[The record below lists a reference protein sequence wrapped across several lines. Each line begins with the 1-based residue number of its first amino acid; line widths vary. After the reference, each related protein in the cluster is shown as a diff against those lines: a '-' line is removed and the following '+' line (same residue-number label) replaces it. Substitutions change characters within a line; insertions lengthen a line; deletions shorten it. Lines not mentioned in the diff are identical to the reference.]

1 MSEPVVVPWRER
13 HLPPTSTARR
23 VRRMSLVGLGVI
35 GLYLVVLFKLTRN
48 STFDIW
54 GGVMLA
60 PVLGLATAAL
70 LVHLLR
76 SAGETPVI
84 IRLFLL
90 GLTLK
95 ILGAF
100 ARYYV
105 IFTVFGHGDAE
116 DYHIAG
122 VALAPEFRQ
131 FEFGGA
137 AWHEWIEG
145 LTGTPFLR
153 LVTGVVYTFIG
164 PTMLGGFV
172 VFSLLSFWGIY
183 FFYRA
188 FRVAIPDGDSVRYL
202 LLLVLLPSMLFW
214 PSSIGKDAWM
224 MFGLGMA
231 AYGAARLFVG
241 LRGGALPII
250 AGLTACAMV
259 RPHLSLIF
267 MVGLAIG
274 TVLRRSQHAR
284 KLTISR
290 RVITIAVV
298 LVAGG
303 LVISSVQ
310 SFFGLDGG
318 FDAEAVDSVLSET
331 ARRSGQGGSVYEA
344 VRPGSPVQ
352 FPWAVVTVL
361 YRPFLFEAHNLTALI
376 AAIEGLALVGLT
388 VLGARRLATV
398 PRRMV
403 SDAYISFVIC
413 YTLVFTFAFSAVG
426 NFGILVR
433 QRTQLLPF
441 FVVLLA
447 LPVQSAI
454 DIRRARIRGRPA
466 VVGAGT
472 GGTGSDLSVGSPG
485 PDGS

>member
-1 MSEPVVVPWRER
+1 MIVPWRER
-13 HLPPTSTARR
+13 HVPASSSARR
-23 VRRMSLVGLGVI
+23 VRRLSIVGLAVI
-35 GLYLVVLFKLTRN
+35 GLYLVVLFQLTRN

-60 PVLGLATAAL
+60 PLLGLLTAAL

-76 SAGETPVI
+76 SAGEAPII

-90 GLTLK
+90 GLLLK
-95 ILGAF
+95 IVGAF

-105 IFTVFGHGDAE
+105 IFSVFGHGDAE

-122 VALAPEFRQ
+122 VALAPEFRH
-131 FEFGGA
+131 FEFGGP

-145 LTGTPFLR
+145 LSGTPFIR
-153 LVTGVVYTFIG
+153 LVTGVIYTVIG
-164 PTMLGGFV
+164 PSMLGGFV

-188 FRVAIPDGDSVRYL
+188 FRVALPDGDAVRYL

-224 MFGLGMA
+224 MLSLGLA

-241 LRGGALPII
+241 LRGGAVPIT
-250 AGLTACAMV
+250 AGLVGCAMV
-259 RPHLSLIF
+259 RPHLALIF

-274 TVLRRSQHAR
+274 TVLRRSQRAR

-298 LVAGG
+298 VVAGG

-318 FDAEAVDSVLSET
+318 FDAESVDSVLSET

-344 VRPGSPVQ
+344 VRPASPVQ

-376 AAIEGLALVGLT
+376 AAIEGLALMGLS
-388 VLGARRLATV
+388 VLGVRRFATV
-398 PRRMV
+398 PRRML
-403 SDAYISFVIC
+403 SDAYISFVVC

-447 LPVQSAI
+447 LPVQSAL
-454 DIRRARIRGRPA
+454 DIRRAKILGRPA
-466 VVGAGT
+466 TVAATAGGGAGI
-472 GGTGSDLSVGSPG
+472 DLAAGSPG
-485 PDGS
+485 ADGQ